1 MIANDIRYGPSSM
14 IDDGKNGY
22 LIDKDDESAF
32 VDKIVKV
39 LKNKSLNAKLS
50 KNAYESSQRFSEDNI
65 APIWQSFIEKT
76 TE

>member
-1 MIANDIRYGPSSM
+1 M

-39 LKNKSLNAKLS
+39 LEDENWNAELS
-50 KNAYESSQRFSEDNI
+50 KNAYESSQRFSDDNI
-65 APIWQSFIEKT
+65 APIWQSFIEKI